1 MSVCRSRRC
10 ICWWCSAEAQAPVD
24 GCVDVFGAVPVEIKH
39 NGANAIL
46 VGIRLRGKSLKLIDW
61 EEVSGRGSW
70 TVLES

>member
-1 MSVCRSRRC
+1 
-10 ICWWCSAEAQAPVD
+10 VD